1 MACPPVNKDMSSIP
15 TTPDIFFCLPKSRVD
30 LPGLNRLQRNWY
42 NRSIKAMRTLHI
54 RPIQGYGNTASLS
67 YSDTWVGKPDCLH
80 LSYTFKT
87 AWMELTSIMLSEIP
101 YDLTYKWN
109 LITKTNKQ
117 AKYNQRHWNKE
128 QTDSN

>member
-1 MACPPVNKDMSSIP
+1 MVLCMRAHFMLWEPFIVPIH
-15 TTPDIFFCLPKSRVD
+15 
-30 LPGLNRLQRNWY
+30 
-42 NRSIKAMRTLHI
+42 KAMSILLL
-54 RPIQGYGNTASLS
+54 RPIQGYGNTASLI

-80 LSYTFKT
+80 LSYTFET

-117 AKYNQRHWNKE
+117 VKYKQRY
-128 QTDSN
+128 